1 MIIFIEQ
8 KDINKKK
15 WDACIGNC
23 SNPAIFVYSWY
34 LDIVCK
40 GWGALVLCD
49 YEAVFPLAPKSKYK
63 IHYLY
68 QPFFT
73 RYFGV
78 FSKSKIT
85 TKLTT
90 DFFKAIPEKYKYIEF
105 CLQEETPFLSETF
118 ECRER
123 KFQGLDLNQDFTT
136 LQKQFSEN
144 SKRNVKKAIKAGL
157 KIRPDISPDKIVN
170 LFKITKGNE
179 LEIFNADDYKIL
191 IALMRKCNDLNKGQ
205 SIAVY
210 DGTELCAAAFFMFN
224 DNRFTFLKSGVTD
237 EGKAKGAM
245 HLLFDYFIKENS
257 GKKYYLDFGGSSVD
271 NVARFYKNFG
281 AKDCVYLQVKRN
293 NLPKLVQWVKSLKK

>member
-40 GWGALVLCD
+40 GWGALVLGD

-73 RYFGV
+73 RYFAA

-90 DFFKAIPEKYKYIEF
+90 DFFKAIQIHRILF
-105 CLQEETPFLSETF
+105 AGRNS
-118 ECRER
+118 
-123 KFQGLDLNQDFTT
+123 
-136 LQKQFSEN
+136 FS
-144 SKRNVKKAIKAGL
+144 I
-157 KIRPDISPDKIVN
+157 
-170 LFKITKGNE
+170 
-179 LEIFNADDYKIL
+179 
-191 IALMRKCNDLNKGQ
+191 
-205 SIAVY
+205 
-210 DGTELCAAAFFMFN
+210 
-224 DNRFTFLKSGVTD
+224 
-237 EGKAKGAM
+237 
-245 HLLFDYFIKENS
+245 
-257 GKKYYLDFGGSSVD
+257 
-271 NVARFYKNFG
+271 
-281 AKDCVYLQVKRN
+281 
-293 NLPKLVQWVKSLKK
+293 